1 MDSSEP
7 MGRQEGGWRGR
18 RNGEVSGSVL
28 GAGLEDR
35 EFVADGLL
43 LSATASLN
51 LLEQCC
57 PLELSVLMEMSYLI
71 NGHWLQ
77 LASEPLKSS

>member
-1 MDSSEP
+1 M
-7 MGRQEGGWRGR
+7 
-18 RNGEVSGSVL
+18 SGSVL
-28 GAGLEDR
+28 GAGLEER

-43 LSATASLN
+43 LSAAASLN

-57 PLELSVLMEMSYLI
+57 PLELMEMSYLI
-71 NGHWLQ
+71 NGHWPQ